1 MDSETKQNLTVFFRN
16 WADDIENDKLNE
28 EELRYSGEFYISYL
42 VQNHLDNN
50 QDIDVSEKDLIKC
63 LFLGWYMYNIVFKKN
78 DLSNDLS
85 NDQL

>member
-16 WADDIENDKLNE
+16 LADDIENDKLNE

-78 DLSNDLS
+78 DLINDLS

>member
-16 WADDIENDKLNE
+16 LADDIENDKLNE

>member
-16 WADDIENDKLNE
+16 LADDIENDKLNE

-42 VQNHLDNN
+42 VQHHLDNN

>member
-1 MDSETKQNLTVFFRN
+1 MDSETKQNLTVFFR
-16 WADDIENDKLNE
+16 NDKLNE